1 MTKNEREK
9 PFQTLQENQ
18 YQLVIQFTEVYK
30 TDSRL
35 DYRIANL
42 LNMSPSYRTTFK
54 NSDSEFMKSKKTGK
68 D

>member
-42 LNMSPSYRTTFK
+42 LIMSPSYRTTFK

>member
-1 MTKNEREK
+1 MTKNEREN

-30 TDSRL
+30 TFSRL

-42 LNMSPSYRTTFK
+42 LIMSPSYRTTFK
-54 NSDSEFMKSKKTGK
+54 NSDSEFMKSKKAGK